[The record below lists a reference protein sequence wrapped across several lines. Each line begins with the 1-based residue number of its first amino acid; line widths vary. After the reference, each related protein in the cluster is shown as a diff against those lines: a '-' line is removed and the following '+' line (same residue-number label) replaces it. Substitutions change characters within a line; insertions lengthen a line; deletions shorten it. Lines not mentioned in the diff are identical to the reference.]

1 MSTENALLSVIETI
15 PKITFSRFRDNLENA
30 QFWQSLSP
38 VKDTTLE
45 LVDKGKYKYHVKDSI
60 LLEPITNLKYDM
72 DFTGEIQ
79 YESMASTPEKGH
91 AYHLIVKVN
100 ETNGI
105 AKARIRAKDTPQG
118 LKVGIFIYELE
129 YENKSGLPITRDMV
143 LFATRVK
150 LREGIDIVSKRLK

>member
-1 MSTENALLSVIETI
+1 MSSENAILSVIETI
-15 PKITFSRFRDNLENA
+15 PGISFSKFNDNIERA

-38 VKDTTLE
+38 IKDTTLQLIE
-45 LVDKGKYKYHVKDSI
+45 KGKYTYHVKDSVV
-60 LLEPITNLKYDM
+60 LEPITNFKYYM
-72 DFTGEIQ
+72 DFTGEIF
-79 YESMASTPEKGH
+79 YEPMTSTPEKGH
-91 AYHLIVKVN
+91 AYHLIVKIN

-143 LFATRVK
+143 LFATRYK
-150 LREGIDIVSKRLK
+150 LREGIDLIAKKLK